1 MIKTLL
7 YVMRS
12 IIEILILPI
21 GLIRSWIYRKLY
33 LMKLKD
39 NIVYNQPNNQVM
51 VKTDGNKIVIICNTE
66 EDLDKVHKRFSKR
79 NTNTFLVEYEEWDEG
94 EDKKYIVTYEIK
106 KDDRPFLN

>member
-1 MIKTLL
+1 
-7 YVMRS
+7 
-12 IIEILILPI
+12 
-21 GLIRSWIYRKLY
+21 
-33 LMKLKD
+33 MKLKD

-66 EDLDKVHKRFSKR
+66 EDLDKVHMRFSKR
-79 NTNTFLVEYEEWDEG
+79 NTNTFLVDYEEWDEG

>member
-1 MIKTLL
+1 
-7 YVMRS
+7 
-12 IIEILILPI
+12 
-21 GLIRSWIYRKLY
+21 
-33 LMKLKD
+33 MKLKD

-66 EDLDKVHKRFSKR
+66 VDLDKVHKRFSKR

>member
-1 MIKTLL
+1 
-7 YVMRS
+7 
-12 IIEILILPI
+12 
-21 GLIRSWIYRKLY
+21 
-33 LMKLKD
+33 MKLKY

>member
-1 MIKTLL
+1 
-7 YVMRS
+7 
-12 IIEILILPI
+12 
-21 GLIRSWIYRKLY
+21 
-33 LMKLKD
+33 MKLKD

-66 EDLDKVHKRFSKR
+66 EDLDKVHKRFSKI
-79 NTNTFLVEYEEWDEG
+79 NTYTFLVEYEEWDEG

>member
-1 MIKTLL
+1 
-7 YVMRS
+7 
-12 IIEILILPI
+12 
-21 GLIRSWIYRKLY
+21 
-33 LMKLKD
+33 MKLKS

-66 EDLDKVHKRFSKR
+66 EDLDKVHMRFSKR
-79 NTNTFLVEYEEWDEG
+79 NTNTFLVDYEEWDEG

>member
-1 MIKTLL
+1 
-7 YVMRS
+7 
-12 IIEILILPI
+12 
-21 GLIRSWIYRKLY
+21 
-33 LMKLKD
+33 MKLKS

-66 EDLDKVHKRFSKR
+66 EDLDRVHKRFSKR
-79 NTNTFLVEYEEWDEG
+79 NTNTFLVDYEEWDEG

>member
-1 MIKTLL
+1 
-7 YVMRS
+7 
-12 IIEILILPI
+12 
-21 GLIRSWIYRKLY
+21 
-33 LMKLKD
+33 MKLKD

-79 NTNTFLVEYEEWDEG
+79 NTNTFLVDYEEWDEG
-94 EDKKYIVTYEIK
+94 EDKKYIGTYEIK